1 MLREWQGDANFPALP
16 TAALCTMGLLPLHTL
31 LGNNHVMSGPHVQ
44 PELFFSWFF
53 VFLVILSDL
62 HTSTYLW
69 VRTCQQCT
77 CSLTYSGDINER
89 LWLDFTSGR
98 VSLNTS
104 FFFFFFTSLCIQPKI
119 PLGRNAN
126 YVSPLDMQHVYKK
139 KKKRVQDTKQQRG
152 VGRGLHM
159 HAQTLTNHVI
169 GRHY

>member
-104 FFFFFFTSLCIQPKI
+104 FFFFFYEFVYSAQNPTGEECKLCQPF
-119 PLGRNAN
+119 RHAAR
-126 YVSPLDMQHVYKK
+126 VQKK
-139 KKKRVQDTKQQRG
+139 KKKST
-152 VGRGLHM
+152 
-159 HAQTLTNHVI
+159 
-169 GRHY
+169 RH